1 MCNQEWQRLFPRAGV
16 KHLVA
21 PTSDHAPIILDTH
34 MDQSVRARPFRFEA
48 MWTRDDSSFGIV
60 GKAWQG
66 MVEGSH
72 CFKLARKIQ
81 QTRFNLQV
89 WNRNQ
94 FGLAKT
100 KIREIEARIKEVQ
113 DRAPTKENLELEV
126 ALYLQL
132 DEWMEKGG
140 P

>member
-1 MCNQEWQRLFPRAGV
+1 
-16 KHLVA
+16 
-21 PTSDHAPIILDTH
+21 
-34 MDQSVRARPFRFEA
+34 
-48 MWTRDDSSFGIV
+48 MWTKDDSSFGIV

-72 CFKLARKIQ
+72 CFKLAREIQ

-94 FGLAKT
+94 FGFAKT

-113 DRAPTKENLELEV
+113 DRAPTKENLELEA

-132 DEWMEKGG
+132 DEWMEMEDLKWKQKSREL
-140 P
+140 